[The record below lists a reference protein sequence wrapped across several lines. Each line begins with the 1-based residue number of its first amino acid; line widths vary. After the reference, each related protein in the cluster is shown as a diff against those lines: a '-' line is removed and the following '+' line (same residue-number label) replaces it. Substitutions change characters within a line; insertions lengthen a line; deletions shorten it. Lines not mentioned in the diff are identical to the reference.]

1 MNRIR
6 ITPFFL
12 ALIAFAALLSGCS
25 QNTQKQAESN
35 KAQEEITA
43 KQENDNKPSKEDVLK
58 DMMDIPME
66 DFEAVGLDGNIIKLS
81 DYKGK
86 IIFLNFWATWCPPC
100 IEEMPFLQEIYDE
113 YKDQDVIILAVN
125 STSVELRGGTDSQK
139 AESQTRK
146 FIKEKGYTFPVLLDK
161 EDEAWSI
168 YMQRGI
174 PTNYI
179 IDKKGIIRYGFS
191 GAFQNKEQMEQLIK
205 NIRVLD
211 EVDN

>member
-86 IIFLNFWATWCPPC
+86 IIFLNF
-100 IEEMPFLQEIYDE
+100 
-113 YKDQDVIILAVN
+113 
-125 STSVELRGGTDSQK
+125 
-139 AESQTRK
+139 
-146 FIKEKGYTFPVLLDK
+146 
-161 EDEAWSI
+161 
-168 YMQRGI
+168 
-174 PTNYI
+174 
-179 IDKKGIIRYGFS
+179 
-191 GAFQNKEQMEQLIK
+191 
-205 NIRVLD
+205 
-211 EVDN
+211 